1 MKTLLEAMR
10 WRAALKKFIPEPLK
24 KDQMDLLLEAV
35 RLAPSSFGLQ
45 PVKVVVITNPEM
57 LLKLRTAGYNQ
68 AQISEASALFVFAI
82 ETGLDDVFVDRFITS
97 ISETRGVSLETLA
110 DYSNM
115 MKGSLSSRTSE
126 QRIAWATNQAYLSL
140 GVLITG
146 AAVEGIDVGP
156 MEGFD
161 PAQFDEILGLT
172 EKGLT
177 AKVIAAVGFRDA
189 ADPYLAMKKV
199 RFPID
204 EVIIRVE

>member
-1 MKTLLEAMR
+1 MKTLLEAMQ
-10 WRAALKKFIPEPLK
+10 WRAAVKKFISEPLK

-45 PVKVVVITNPEM
+45 PVKVIVVTNSEV
-57 LLKLRTAGYNQ
+57 LLKLRAAGYNQ
-68 AQISEASALFVFAI
+68 AQISEASALFVFTV

-97 ISETRGVSLETLA
+97 TSETRGVPVEALT

-115 MKGSLSSRTSE
+115 MKESLASRTPE
-126 QRIAWATNQAYLSL
+126 QRIAWAANQAYLSL
-140 GVLITG
+140 GVLITS

-161 PAQFDEILGLT
+161 PAQFDEILGLK

-177 AKVIAAVGFRDA
+177 TKVIAAVGFRNA

>member
-1 MKTLLEAMR
+1 MKTLLEAMK
-10 WRAALKKFIPEPLK
+10 WRAAVKKFIPEPLK
-24 KDQMDLLLEAV
+24 QDQMDLLLETV
-35 RLAPSSFGLQ
+35 RLAPSGFGLQ
-45 PVKVVVITNPEM
+45 PVKIIVVTNPEV
-57 LLKLRTAGYNQ
+57 LLKLRAAGYNQ
-68 AQISEASALFVFAI
+68 AQISEASALFVFAV
-82 ETGLDDVFVDRFITS
+82 ETVLDDAFVDRFITS
-97 ISETRGVSLETLA
+97 ISETRGVPVEALA
-110 DYSNM
+110 DYANM
-115 MKGSLSSRTSE
+115 MKGSLSSRTPE
-126 QRIAWATNQAYLSL
+126 QRIAWAANQAYLSL